1 MVKLSPSGLIA
12 VYVSPKYF
20 NKYPE
25 KSNTLDEY
33 VFQII
38 TGKYLQR
45 LVPIHALIFLLFCI
59 FWIQKLP
66 FFNLTR
72 EYQLK
77 QGNLDSKLS
86 P

>member
-1 MVKLSPSGLIA
+1 MVLLQFKCLQNISTNTQ
-12 VYVSPKYF
+12 K
-20 NKYPE
+20 
-25 KSNTLDEY
+25 KSNTEDEY

-45 LVPIHALIFLLFCI
+45 LVPIRALIFLLFCI